1 MSSKSV
7 EQKKAKTIEERQDRM
22 EAMMEVLMSKFDGVI
37 STQGVLSR
45 KENEVEMPTIRTT
58 VNEECG

>member
-45 KENEVEMPTIRTT
+45 KENEVEMPTIRAT